1 MIGHRRRQRGI
12 RGDLDAALHANYVVI
27 GANCVGTMN
36 RMTYLGELEQLVLLA
51 TLRLGPDARAAG
63 VRQELAGQ
71 GGRRVARGAVYI
83 TLDRLVK
90 KGYLR
95 SRLGDPSAERGG
107 RPQRFFAITD
117 KGKDAL
123 RVSRDALVRLWSGY
137 ESALERP

>member
-1 MIGHRRRQRGI
+1 
-12 RGDLDAALHANYVVI
+12 
-27 GANCVGTMN
+27 MN

-63 VRQELAGQ
+63 VRQELAEQ

-95 SRLGDPSAERGG
+95 SRLGDPSPERGG

-117 KGKDAL
+117 KGKAAL

-137 ESALERP
+137 ESAVERQ